1 MLAGSAAAVGD
12 ASFAEVVG
20 GQFDGDLVAWQDA
33 DEMEAHFAADV
44 GDDFMSVFEGDQE
57 LGVGQQFFYD
67 SINFYA
73 VFGHTERI
81 SGLSLVINI

>member
-1 MLAGSAAAVGD
+1 
-12 ASFAEVVG
+12 
-20 GQFDGDLVAWQDA
+20 
-33 DEMEAHFAADV
+33 MEAHFSTDM

-57 LGVGQQFFYD
+57 LGIGKQFFYD

-73 VFGHTERI
+73 VFCHTVRI

>member
-1 MLAGSAAAVGD
+1 
-12 ASFAEVVG
+12 
-20 GQFDGDLVAWQDA
+20 
-33 DEMEAHFAADV
+33 MEAHFATDM

-57 LGVGQQFFYD
+57 LGVGKQFFYD

-73 VFGHTERI
+73 VFGHTVKI